1 LGGYQHTPI
10 DFFRNPISH
19 PSLWVPLSLK
29 KKFPQRDEAG
39 KITKKIVSKV
49 QVTTEK
55 QRVSKRVEE
64 RKKWKKFGSAL
75 RDNAEETFFT
85 IYGEPFA
92 LEMKRRS
99 ANHYTEEDEDDSK
112 LKNQICTQKKSV
124 VVCTFCG
131 EQGHFSLRCPKRS
144 LIGGNSKPSEDSG
157 PGSRSSGP
165 PGRPGRYVPIHMRG
179 DRAGMGFQRE
189 KEHSLKVSNISE
201 EATEDDLRDL
211 FRRCGD
217 TRSVYLARDKHT
229 GRPRG
234 FAYVRY
240 AREEDAM
247 KAIEMLDGYG
257 YGNLILSVEKA
268 KPREP
273 RKDDGK
279 DRRKF

>member
-1 LGGYQHTPI
+1 
-10 DFFRNPISH
+10 
-19 PSLWVPLSLK
+19 
-29 KKFPQRDEAG
+29 
-39 KITKKIVSKV
+39 V

-92 LEMKRRS
+92 LEMKRRT
-99 ANHYTEEDEDDSK
+99 ANHYTEEDEDESK
-112 LKNQICTQKKSV
+112 LKNQLSATQKKSV

-144 LIGGNSKPSEDSG
+144 LIGANTKPSEDNSG
-157 PGSRSSGP
+157 PASRSAGP
-165 PGRPGRYVPIHMRG
+165 PGRPGRYVPIHLRG
-179 DRAGMGFQRE
+179 GGGSMGFQKE

-201 EATEDDLRDL
+201 EATEDDLREL

-217 TRSVYLARDKHT
+217 TRSVFLARDKNT

-240 AREEDAM
+240 AHEEDAL

-268 KPREP
+268 RPREP